1 MECQLF
7 EQSFFWNV
15 ISSKRQA
22 DVMHNHSHES
32 SHHLEN
38 EDVKNIGT
46 AFFLNLFF
54 TIVEFVGGAITNS
67 VAILSDAVHDLGD
80 CISLGM
86 SWHFQHISKRAGNKV
101 YTYGYKRFSL
111 LGAIITSVVLAIGS
125 FLIIAKAVPRLFH
138 PEQPDA
144 RGMLLLAVL
153 GVIING
159 AAVLRLR
166 KGHSINER
174 VVSLHMLEDVLGWL
188 AVLVGAV
195 VMLFANL
202 PILDPILSIAIAFY
216 VLTNVYRNVKES
228 LQIILQAAPAAIDTD
243 DVIRIVSDIPEIES
257 VHDVHV
263 WSTDGQY
270 NIMTVHVVLNKEKSL
285 PELHELKEK
294 IRRKL
299 QSVGIQHVTIE
310 FETDKEDCSMEGCC
324 RYYSQTENL

>member
-1 MECQLF
+1 MDTSGF
-7 EQSFFWNV
+7 RYWAP
-15 ISSKRQA
+15 SSR
-22 DVMHNHSHES
+22 
-32 SHHLEN
+32 
-38 EDVKNIGT
+38 
-46 AFFLNLFF
+46 
-54 TIVEFVGGAITNS
+54 
-67 VAILSDAVHDLGD
+67 
-80 CISLGM
+80 
-86 SWHFQHISKRAGNKV
+86 
-101 YTYGYKRFSL
+101 L
-111 LGAIITSVVLAIGS
+111 LCLPSAA

-285 PELHELKEK
+285 PEL
-294 IRRKL
+294 
-299 QSVGIQHVTIE
+299 Q
-310 FETDKEDCSMEGCC
+310 
-324 RYYSQTENL
+324 